1 MRDFKKL
8 AVVVTIFLLSNSF
21 GRPSILKAEEKA
33 TFPPS
38 TLNSRSSAGEVLASK
53 NPRPKPFGEGPFK
66 IFNVYTDAKAF
77 DNHYYPFGM
86 MGDTWDVVV
95 DENSTARPHSGTTCI
110 KVVYTKKASLGARWV
125 GVYWQDPKAN
135 WGSIPGGFNLT
146 GAKQL
151 TFWARGEKGDEKIAQ
166 YKVGGISA
174 QYGDSD
180 SASISNEILTTDW
193 QKFTI
198 DLTGKDLSVICG
210 AFCFTANLD
219 NNPEGATFYLDDIRF
234 E

>member
-1 MRDFKKL
+1 MRRFQKL
-8 AVVVTIFLLSNSF
+8 AVLLVIFNLSVPFLRLN
-21 GRPSILKAEEKA
+21 ILKAEEEA
-33 TFPPS
+33 AFSPP
-38 TLNSRSSAGEVLASK
+38 TLNSPSSSEESLLSN

-66 IFNVYTDAKAF
+66 IFNVYTDAKAL
-77 DNHYYPFGM
+77 DNHYSPSGM
-86 MGDTWDVVV
+86 MGDTWDIFV
-95 DENSTARPHSGTTCI
+95 DEKSTTRPHSGASCI
-110 KVVYTKKASLGARWV
+110 KVVYNKKASLGARWA

-166 YKVGGISA
+166 FKVGGMSA

-198 DLTGKDLSVICG
+198 DLAGKDLSVICG
-210 AFCFTANLD
+210 GFCFTANLD
-219 NNPEGATFYLDDIRF
+219 NNPEGAAFYLDDIRF